1 MTKAARRSRRTPPKP
16 QPVVQPGDG
25 RAGALT
31 DVPTLGVLP
40 TAPRGPR
47 SELVAATYQR
57 LRHLIVE
64 GHLGPGARLVEA
76 ELAARFGV
84 SRTPMRTALYLLH
97 QEGFAEV
104 RGEGR
109 QSRLTV
115 TPMTQQD
122 AIEIF
127 GIVGEVEGLAA
138 RWAAGLDDGARRALV
153 GELDVL
159 NHAMAAEASQL
170 QANAAET
177 IRLDT
182 AFHRAYVQAGAGRRL
197 GSFHD
202 SIKPHADRL
211 IYLYH
216 TTLTTA
222 ITVSTREHGVII
234 TAIAD
239 GDAAG
244 AQRAVQ
250 SNWENAAARLSTS
263 IARLGERGVW

>member
-1 MTKAARRSRRTPPKP
+1 MTGSVRPPRRAPTTAPPLARPS
-16 QPVVQPGDG
+16 DG
-25 RAGALT
+25 PIGALP
-31 DVPTLGVLP
+31 DALRLGLPP
-40 TAPRGPR
+40 TAPR
-47 SELVAATYQR
+47 SELIANTYQR
-57 LRHLIVE
+57 LRQLIVE

-97 QEGFAEV
+97 QEGYAEA

-138 RWAAGLDDGARRALV
+138 RWAAGLDDAPRGSLVCELTALN
-153 GELDVL
+153 D
-159 NHAMAAEASQL
+159 AMAAEAL
-170 QANAAET
+170 QAPANAAET

-182 AFHRAYVQAGAGRRL
+182 IFHRTYVEAGAGRRL
-197 GSFHD
+197 RSFHD
-202 SIKPHADRL
+202 SIKPHADRF
-211 IYLYH
+211 IYLYY
-216 TTLTTA
+216 TTLTTE
-222 ITVSTREHGVII
+222 ITVSTREHGAII
-234 TAIAD
+234 KSIAD
-239 GDAAG
+239 GDEAG

-263 IARLGERGVW
+263 IARHGERGVW

>member
-1 MTKAARRSRRTPPKP
+1 MTPAA
-16 QPVVQPGDG
+16 
-25 RAGALT
+25 
-31 DVPTLGVLP
+31 
-40 TAPRGPR
+40 RGPR
-47 SELVAATYQR
+47 SELIADTYQR
-57 LRHLIVE
+57 LRQLIVE

-97 QEGFAEV
+97 QEGYADV

-115 TPMTQQD
+115 APMTQQD

-138 RWAAGLDDGARRALV
+138 RWAARLDDAARRALV
-153 GELDVL
+153 GELVAL
-159 NHAMAAEASQL
+159 NDAMTAEASQVS
-170 QANAAET
+170 ANAAET

-182 AFHRAYVQAGAGRRL
+182 AFHRTYVQAGAGRRL
-197 GSFHD
+197 QSFHD
-202 SIKPHADRL
+202 LIKPQADRF

-244 AQRAVQ
+244 AQCAVQ
-250 SNWENAAARLSTS
+250 NNWENAAARLCTS
-263 IARLGERGVW
+263 ITRLGERGVW